1 MIAFWLLA
9 AAAPAAAAPV
19 PTGPQPSK
27 EFVAACYARA
37 TTQAETNF
45 CAAGQAESTKHE
57 IQDAEEVACYQ
68 ADYSQQGMN
77 MCAGEAFQRA
87 DKALNAQWAKVM
99 AGKGDKDEDKLL
111 LEAQRAW
118 LKYRDAHCLASAYSS
133 LGGSIWPMLVSGCKA
148 ELTRKRTHELKVML
162 EGEGD

>member
-1 MIAFWLLA
+1 MISFWLIA
-9 AAAPAAAAPV
+9 IAAAPAPEV
-19 PTGPQPSK
+19 PPSK

-45 CAAGQAESTKHE
+45 CAAGQAESTKHD

-87 DKALNAQWAKVM
+87 DNALNAQWAKVM
-99 AGKGDKDEDKLL
+99 AGEGDKKLVDLL
-111 LEAQRAW
+111 LESQRAW
-118 LKYRDAHCLASAYSS
+118 LKYRDAQCLAAAADSI
-133 LGGSIWPMLVSGCKA
+133 GGSIWPMLVSGCKA
-148 ELTRKRTHELKVML
+148 ELTRERTHELKVML
-162 EGEGD
+162 QGEGN

>member
-1 MIAFWLLA
+1 MISFWLIA
-9 AAAPAAAAPV
+9 IAAAPAPEV
-19 PTGPQPSK
+19 PPSK

-87 DKALNAQWAKVM
+87 DKALNAQWAKMM
-99 AGKGDKDEDKLL
+99 ADPGDKEVDRLFV
-111 LEAQRAW
+111 EAQRAW
-118 LKYRDAHCLASAYSS
+118 IKYRDAQCLAAAADSI
-133 LGGSIWPMLVSGCKA
+133 GGSIWPMLVSGCKA
-148 ELTRKRTHELKVML
+148 ELTRNRTHELKVML
-162 EGEGD
+162 EGEGN